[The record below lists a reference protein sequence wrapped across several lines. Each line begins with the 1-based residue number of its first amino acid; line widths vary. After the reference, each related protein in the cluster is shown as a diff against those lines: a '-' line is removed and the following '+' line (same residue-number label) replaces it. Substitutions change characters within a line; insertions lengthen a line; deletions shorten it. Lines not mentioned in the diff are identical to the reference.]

1 MNTNISKSK
10 ILVFILLITTSFNG
24 VGQVKKNTPLKLYK
38 SYSCVSEVDIED
50 FVTTDEYLNCEKSS
64 NFSITISK
72 NSITILELN
81 KINKVISKN
90 TYSDLVC
97 EHRDDF
103 DVYKKIVGN

>member
-1 MNTNISKSK
+1 
-10 ILVFILLITTSFNG
+10 
-24 VGQVKKNTPLKLYK
+24 
-38 SYSCVSEVDIED
+38 VSEVDIED

-81 KINKVISKN
+81 KINKVINKN

-97 EHRDDF
+97 EHRGDF
-103 DVYKKIVGN
+103 DVLKK